1 MNRVIGAY
9 IGEQEGPL
17 FIAIAGMHGNEKAGI
32 QAIETLLGMLE
43 QEKQHNPDFI
53 FSGQFVGLKG
63 NLQALQQNERYIE
76 KDLNRQFI
84 PDNIKRIRH
93 TPYRNLMN
101 EELELKEFLDEIDQ
115 LINQYKPQKL
125 VVLDLHTTSSD
136 GGIFSVVT
144 DELRSLQIA
153 VQLHAPVITGMLN
166 GLNGTTLHYFSNL
179 DLPLEVVAVAFE
191 AGQHEDPI
199 SVDRS
204 ISAMVNCMKSIGSVP
219 RNVVESKHDDLL
231 KNYARNLPKVVEFCY
246 VHHIAPD
253 DDFQMQPNYYNFQPV
268 RKGDLLAKDKHGNIL
283 AKEDGLIVM
292 PLYQS
297 RGEDGFF
304 IVKEQMSVT
313 F

>member
-1 MNRVIGAY
+1 MNRIIGAY
-9 IGEQEGPL
+9 IGELEGPL
-17 FIAIAGMHGNEKAGI
+17 FIAIGGMHGNEKAGVK
-32 QAIETLLGMLE
+32 AIETLLKMLQQEE
-43 QEKQHNPDFI
+43 QANPDFI
-53 FSGQFVGLKG
+53 FSGQFVGLRG
-63 NLQALQQNERYIE
+63 NLQALAQGERYIQ
-76 KDLNRQFI
+76 KDLNRQFT
-84 PDNIKRIRH
+84 PDNINRVYH
-93 TPYRNLMN
+93 TPYTDLTY
-101 EELELKEFLDEIDQ
+101 EDVELKQLLHTIEQ
-115 LINQYKPQKL
+115 LIQQHQPKRL
-125 VVLDLHTTSSD
+125 VVLDLHTTSSS

-166 GLNGTTLHYFSNL
+166 GLNGTSLHYFNSL
-179 DLPLEVVAVAFE
+179 ALPLEVAAFAFE
-191 AGQHEDPI
+191 AGQHEDPL

-204 ISAMVNCMKSIGSVP
+204 IAAMVNCLKSIGCVP

-246 VHHIAPD
+246 VHPILPD
-253 DDFQMQPNYYNFQPV
+253 DDFQMKPNYHNFQPV
-268 RKGDLLAKDKHGNIL
+268 HKGEVLAKDKHGDIL
-283 AKEDGLIVM
+283 AQEDGLVLM

>member
-1 MNRVIGAY
+1 MNRIIGAY

-17 FIAIAGMHGNEKAGI
+17 FLAIGGMHGNEKAGI
-32 QAIETLLGMLE
+32 KAIEILLEMLQQEE
-43 QEKQHNPDFI
+43 QINPNFI
-53 FSGQFVGLKG
+53 FSGQFVGLRG
-63 NLQALQQNERYIE
+63 NLQALAQSERYIE
-76 KDLNRQFI
+76 KDLNRQFT
-84 PDNIKRIRH
+84 PDNVKRIH
-93 TPYRNLMN
+93 QTPYSELTD
-101 EELELKEFLDEIDQ
+101 EDLELKELLHIINQ
-115 LINQYKPQKL
+115 LIRQHQPKKL
-125 VVLDLHTTSSD
+125 VLLDLHTTSSS
-136 GGIFSVVT
+136 GGIFSIVT

-166 GLNGTTLHYFSNL
+166 GLNGTSLHYFSSL
-179 DLPLEVVAVAFE
+179 DLPLEVAAVAFE
-191 AGQHEDPI
+191 AGQHEDPLSI
-199 SVDRS
+199 DRG
-204 ISAMVNCMKSIGSVP
+204 ISAMVNCLKSIGCVP

-253 DDFQMQPNYYNFQPV
+253 DDFQMKPNYRNFQSV
-268 RKGDLLAKDKHGNIL
+268 QKGEVLAKDKHGNIL
-283 AKEDGLIVM
+283 AKEDGLILM